1 MWQRIKQAILQHP
14 TFAPL
19 PLFAKM
25 VLLYS
30 SIVFFILIVVS
41 VITVASIHYI
51 MNDSIKEDL
60 ESSAQNTVAYLDSYG
75 KVDSS
80 VFVRS
85 NLPNFVTLQIYNG
98 AGKLVLDNC
107 PTHTIKK
114 LSDRHI
120 DEDIQDKTVNA
131 LPTTIHG
138 SETTE
143 FSYYKKWDGD
153 DGKSY
158 YLRFSRQ
165 PDKENDFI
173 TLLSKQLL
181 ASILICLALTVLTG
195 MYLMKKSLA
204 PLRII
209 NDTLETIEVN
219 QLDNRITLSD
229 NRNEL
234 HDLAV
239 TINQAL
245 DRIEYGYKQQ
255 QQFISDA
262 SHELRTPITVIAG
275 YADLLDRWGK
285 NDPAVL
291 QESITTIKQETEYMR
306 QLIERLLFFA
316 RTNSGTLK
324 KHFADINT
332 AKLLQDVYNE
342 VTLLDH
348 DHEITIVENDEAT
361 IYAEPGSVKQM
372 LRIFVDNAVKYTPAG
387 GKITLSCRRDGDNVY
402 YSVSD
407 TGIGIPEKDIDRV
420 FERFYR
426 VEQSRAKETGG
437 SGLGLSIAQYIA
449 KGNNAEL
456 SLKSKLNEGTTISV
470 IFPIKKEEEIA
481 EE

>member
-1 MWQRIKQAILQHP
+1 M
-14 TFAPL
+14 
-19 PLFAKM
+19 
-25 VLLYS
+25 
-30 SIVFFILIVVS
+30 
-41 VITVASIHYI
+41 
-51 MNDSIKEDL
+51 
-60 ESSAQNTVAYLDSYG
+60 
-75 KVDSS
+75 
-80 VFVRS
+80 
-85 NLPNFVTLQIYNG
+85 
-98 AGKLVLDNC
+98 
-107 PTHTIKK
+107 
-114 LSDRHI
+114 
-120 DEDIQDKTVNA
+120 
-131 LPTTIHG
+131 
-138 SETTE
+138 
-143 FSYYKKWDGD
+143 
-153 DGKSY
+153 
-158 YLRFSRQ
+158 
-165 PDKENDFI
+165 
-173 TLLSKQLL
+173 
-181 ASILICLALTVLTG
+181 
-195 MYLMKKSLA
+195 
-204 PLRII
+204 
-209 NDTLETIEVN
+209 
-219 QLDNRITLSD
+219 
-229 NRNEL
+229 
-234 HDLAV
+234 
-239 TINQAL
+239 

-387 GKITLSCRRDGDNVY
+387 GNITLSCRRDGDNVY

-407 TGIGIPEKDIDRV
+407 TGIGIPEKDIERV

-470 IFPIKKEEEIA
+470 IFPVKKEEEIA

>member
-1 MWQRIKQAILQHP
+1 MWQRIKQKILQHP
-14 TFAPL
+14 SFSPL

-30 SIVFFILIVVS
+30 SIVFFILIIVS
-41 VITVASIHYI
+41 IITVASIHYI
-51 MNDSIKEDL
+51 MGNSIKNDL
-60 ESSAQNTVAYLDSYG
+60 ESSAHTTLAYLDSYG
-75 KVDSS
+75 KMDSS
-80 VFVRS
+80 VFIRS
-85 NLPNFVTLQIYNG
+85 NLPDFVTLQIYNS
-98 AGKLVLDNC
+98 AGKLILDNC

-114 LSDRHI
+114 LSDRYI
-120 DEDIQDKTVNA
+120 DEDIQDKTVNS
-131 LPTTIHG
+131 LPDSIQG
-138 SETTE
+138 NEQTE
-143 FSYYKKWDGD
+143 FFYYKKWDGS

-158 YLRFSRQ
+158 YLRFSRK

-181 ASILICLALTVLTG
+181 ASILVCLALTILTG

-204 PLRII
+204 PLQII
-209 NDTLETIEVN
+209 HDTLEKIEVN
-219 QLDNRITLSD
+219 QLDNRIMLSD

-324 KHFADINT
+324 KHFTDINT
-332 AKLLQDVYNE
+332 AKLLQDIYNE
-342 VTLLDH
+342 ITLLNHEH
-348 DHEITIVENDEAT
+348 DISISQNDEAV

-372 LRIFVDNAVKYTPAG
+372 LRIFVDNAIKYTPAG
-387 GKITLSCRRDGDNVY
+387 GKITLSCQNDGDFVH

-407 TGIGIPEKDIDRV
+407 TGIGIPEKDLDRV

-456 SLKSKLNEGTTISV
+456 SLKSKVNEGTTISV
-470 IFPIKKEEEIA
+470 IFPIKKEK
-481 EE
+481 